1 MSELIGNWKTRDRDF
16 GRDTLLGKGILAGS
30 YGGGAGAQI
39 IRGGLVAGSINALNS
54 VMSIT
59 AYEAMSAFFGSGLF
73 GSGYKITPL
82 NVNNA
87 YGSIAYKVY
96 ATGSIQGSIVCF
108 IPMAL
113 TIAAGVTAST
123 YTASYAR
130 GASISGN
137 FMFFGFIVSVP

>member
-1 MSELIGNWKTRDRDF
+1 MSELIGNWKTRDRDL
-16 GRDTLLGKGILAGS
+16 GLDTLLGKGILAGS
-30 YGGGAGAQI
+30 YGGGTGARI
-39 IRGGLVAGSINALNS
+39 TRGGLVVGSINALNS
-54 VMSIT
+54 IMSIT

-82 NVNNA
+82 NVNNG

-108 IPMAL
+108 IPMVV
-113 TIAAGVTAST
+113 TIAAGATQST

-130 GASISGN
+130 GTSISTN
-137 FMFFGFIVSVP
+137 FTFFGFIVSAP